1 MEKEE
6 AILTGY
12 LWTPPQGISL
22 LKKTWKKGFYG
33 LYTASKR
40 GIQRLESFETEEQF
54 LRQAPNKIFILTDC
68 VKITAAPQ
76 KQQANVFEVRTK
88 CHTHIFSAESFQE
101 MTKWIT
107 CLQSVA
113 FGIPLPSSSSSDQQ
127 DTCSNQHNPQSSSS
141 GVHQEENLLYSS
153 MNAPE
158 VYEVHIV
165 ETEASSRCTLLGDY
179 YLIVTSVNISL
190 GEKGPQGQVGRVLF
204 TWPFRHIRRYGS
216 SPTKFSI
223 EAGRKCTS
231 GEGLFIFET
240 KDGNVVFQSVAAHV
254 NLLKMSRSEV
264 NLLENFSGGSGPTY
278 FGKQAAASHEN
289 LHMLTQVG
297 KVCPGVIK
305 DTYPYN
311 KTTKSS
317 PESIFHEFR
326 NEDQKSKSL
335 KPLPPITKPPR
346 KSKGLTGKITPTKD
360 MAKPIPKVE
369 HVYDEPD
376 SSNTQFDVH
385 ELQYVEPLYD
395 EPEENEQKQTI
406 GENEQ
411 DEVDGQCEE
420 PVYAVL
426 EENANR
432 QEISSEQKDG
442 SLAEI
447 RTLLVTDVPKD
458 IGSLSLSRKVI
469 SAKGA
474 NTIFQQN
481 EKDLGGR
488 YASLNPTKR
497 HIYGKINPI
506 NKSPAANI
514 GSELVSPINQSTVW
528 YSEVEVARHSR
539 DEGETTKKQNVNPL
553 VGVEY
558 ANMIAS
564 QGPTRELMVLQDPNH
579 ESSNDSVPSHF
590 MYNDTEYAQV
600 LKKTGKVK

>member
-33 LYTASKR
+33 LYTASKH
-40 GIQRLESFETEEQF
+40 GIQRLESFETEEHF
-54 LRQAPNKIFILTDC
+54 LRQAPSKIFILTDC

-88 CHTHIFSAESFQE
+88 CHTHTFSAESFQE

-113 FGIPLPSSSSSDQQ
+113 FGIPLSSCASSYQQ
-127 DTCSNQHNPQSSSS
+127 DACSNQHNPQPSSS

-165 ETEASSRCTLLGDY
+165 ETEASSRCALSGDY

-190 GEKGPQGQVGRVLF
+190 GEKGPQGQVGRLLF

-216 SPTKFSI
+216 SSTKFSI

-254 NLLKMSRSEV
+254 NLLKMSQSEV
-264 NLLENFSGGSGPTY
+264 NLLENFSGGSGPTC

-297 KVCPGVIK
+297 KACTGMIR
-305 DTYPYN
+305 DTSPHY
-311 KTTKSS
+311 KTNKSS
-317 PESIFHEFR
+317 PEFR
-326 NEDQKSKSL
+326 NEDPKSKNL

-346 KSKGLTGKITPTKD
+346 KSKGLTGKMTPTKD
-360 MAKPIPKVE
+360 IAKPVPKVE
-369 HVYDEPD
+369 HVYDKPD
-376 SSNTQFDVH
+376 SSNIQFDVQ
-385 ELQYVEPLYD
+385 ELQNTEPLYD
-395 EPEENEQKQTI
+395 EP
-406 GENEQ
+406 
-411 DEVDGQCEE
+411 DEDGQKPTTGECEDECREE

-426 EENANR
+426 EENASR
-432 QEISSEQKDG
+432 QEIRSEPKDG
-442 SLAEI
+442 SEGDI
-447 RTLLVTDVPKD
+447 RTLLVTDMSKD
-458 IGSLSLSRKVI
+458 ISSFSLSGKVI
-469 SAKGA
+469 SDKGA
-474 NTIFQQN
+474 TTISQQK
-481 EKDLGGR
+481 ESDFGGR
-488 YASLNPTKR
+488 YSSLSPTNR
-497 HIYGKINPI
+497 HIYGKINPV
-506 NKSPAANI
+506 NKSQATKI
-514 GSELVSPINQSTVW
+514 GSELFSPVNQSTVW
-528 YSEVEVARHSR
+528 YSEVDIKQCSQ
-539 DEGETTKKQNVNPL
+539 DEETTKKQDINPL

-564 QGPTRELMVLQDPNH
+564 QGPTRELMVLEGPNLD
-579 ESSNDSVPSHF
+579 SSDNNVPSHF
-590 MYNDTEYAQV
+590 MHNDSEYAQV